1 VVKLNVDGSC
11 KPTSGNIGA
20 GGILRGCA
28 GEWIKGF
35 AINLGK
41 GQILEAELWGLF
53 FGLKMAL
60 DKGINRLIIEMDSA
74 LGVHLIQ
81 QTDVSQFHP
90 FASLLQ
96 DCCTLLRQFE
106 NYQLH
111 HIYRE
116 KNCLADCLAKWSYN
130 LDLGICYFDNAPVW
144 AIDVLVDDLLGV
156 SHSRQISSA
165 P

>member
-11 KPTSGNIGA
+11 KLTSGNIGA

-28 GEWIKGF
+28 GEWI

-74 LGVHLIQ
+74 LSVHLIQ
-81 QTDVSQFHP
+81 QTDVSRFHP
-90 FASLLQ
+90 LAGLLQ

-116 KNCLADCLAKWSYN
+116 KNCLARWSYN

-144 AIDVLVDDLLGV
+144 AIDALVDDLLGV
-156 SHSRQISSA
+156 SRSRQISLA
-165 P
+165 L